1 MPDEQREPTQARV
14 EWLAEWLYNRLMRDR
29 QNGVQIRGTEPD
41 PFDPWPPKGLTRKY
55 GPPIAE
61 GWRDEARELLGALAA
76 LEPASPS
83 EQREGEAR
91 GDLADKLIAAGRR
104 LDETPYVV
112 LQPDE
117 RAALDEAASTLD
129 HLTKAL
135 EAAQA
140 RVKSLT
146 GPGDQL
152 QSIASRLAEWVRDEV
167 VADYEVCL
175 AAAEAPSAVEGWT
188 RARTTEGEDG

>member
-83 EQREGEAR
+83 EQREGEATAPVDGLTAEDR
-91 GDLADKLIAAGRR
+91 AQLEVLGQ
-104 LDETPYVV
+104 YVDCEV
-112 LQPDE
+112 AL
-117 RAALDEAASTLD
+117 RALSTLD

-140 RVKSLT
+140 RVESLT

-167 VADYEVCL
+167 VADYEVRL

-188 RARTTEGEDG
+188 RARTTKGEDAG